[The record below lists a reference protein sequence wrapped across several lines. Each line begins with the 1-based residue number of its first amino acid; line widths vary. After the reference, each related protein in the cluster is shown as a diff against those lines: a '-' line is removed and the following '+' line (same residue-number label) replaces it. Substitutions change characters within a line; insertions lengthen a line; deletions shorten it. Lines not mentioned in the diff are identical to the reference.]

1 MISIIMPTYNRA
13 YIIEQAIESILVQ
26 TYKDWEL
33 IIVDDAST
41 DTTEQVVS
49 KYLCSKIRYYVNNE
63 NKGAN
68 YSRNFGAD
76 CAKGEV
82 LTFLDSDNYWPET
95 RLEIQYERF
104 KRYESKN
111 CFLYGKV
118 QIENENSKSI
128 VPEIMPTVEELK
140 QIEIRKNIV
149 DTNTIMIKKS
159 LFWELG
165 GFDINIPRLQD
176 WEFVLR
182 LMYDYNVEGIG
193 CNEILSFGEIQEN
206 SIGKDETK
214 FWIAMGMLYQKI
226 LYKYQSEKEVISF
239 LMRISSEEKISREWK
254 NEVIRRICFE
264 NSQLMISLLKE
275 LETAKERLSNRHGME
290 KLLYEWHKK
299 NICSQNGTLFSEYF
313 YEKSEIQTIA
323 IYGLGKLGELF
334 YDEIKTLPV
343 KVVYGIDK
351 TKEEFGILPIKRP
364 EDIFETVDRIV
375 VTVLNECD
383 QIKAELEKKTTCQV
397 VTLVELIHRAGAE

>member
-118 QIENENSKSI
+118 QIENENSKTRS
-128 VPEIMPTVEELK
+128 
-140 QIEIRKNIV
+140 
-149 DTNTIMIKKS
+149 
-159 LFWELG
+159 
-165 GFDINIPRLQD
+165 
-176 WEFVLR
+176 
-182 LMYDYNVEGIG
+182 
-193 CNEILSFGEIQEN
+193 
-206 SIGKDETK
+206 
-214 FWIAMGMLYQKI
+214 
-226 LYKYQSEKEVISF
+226 
-239 LMRISSEEKISREWK
+239 
-254 NEVIRRICFE
+254 
-264 NSQLMISLLKE
+264 
-275 LETAKERLSNRHGME
+275 
-290 KLLYEWHKK
+290 
-299 NICSQNGTLFSEYF
+299 
-313 YEKSEIQTIA
+313 
-323 IYGLGKLGELF
+323 
-334 YDEIKTLPV
+334 
-343 KVVYGIDK
+343 
-351 TKEEFGILPIKRP
+351 
-364 EDIFETVDRIV
+364 
-375 VTVLNECD
+375 
-383 QIKAELEKKTTCQV
+383 
-397 VTLVELIHRAGAE
+397 